1 MVQQRHL
8 LWAIVVILSLLLAS
22 CGHSAA
28 ATESQRSYG
37 TSPSPTQVSD
47 DWSTYMAGN
56 ERSGFNQ
63 NETILN
69 PATIP
74 HLKLHWTARAK
85 DRIFSQPVVAN
96 GMIYWGSGD
105 GFEHAT
111 NLHGKQVWE
120 VKLGASRQ
128 ICNTRNNGV
137 LNTAT
142 VASIVL
148 GGKQT
153 PVVFVGGGRGRF
165 YALNAATGATIWSTF
180 LGSPPNHYLWS
191 SSLVYKGSVY
201 EGVSSIA
208 DCPLVQGKL
217 VQMDI
222 QTGRITH
229 TFKTVPNGCIGAS
242 IWGSPT
248 VDAAADAIY
257 FATGN
262 GGQCSKPE
270 PYGVALVK
278 LRASNLSFLDA
289 WQVPRG
295 KQIGDSDFG
304 STPTL
309 FDATIRGV
317 TKQLVGI
324 VNKNST
330 YYAFDRT
337 AIGRGPVWKVRLACH
352 SCDYPT
358 ETIAPSAW
366 DGTHLYVASQG
377 TTISGVSCPGSVRAL
392 DPAAGTSIWKQC
404 LQEGEVYGAVTLLPG
419 VVVVSEGPCFVA
431 IATTTGHIIFK
442 YTTTGNEKFF
452 GPASV
457 SNGVL
462 YIGSYTG
469 VLYAFG
475 L

>member
-1 MVQQRHL
+1 M
-8 LWAIVVILSLLLAS
+8 
-22 CGHSAA
+22 
-28 ATESQRSYG
+28 
-37 TSPSPTQVSD
+37 QVPD

-56 ERSGFNQ
+56 ERSGFNK
-63 NETILN
+63 NENILN
-69 PATIP
+69 QATIR

-85 DRIFSQPVVAN
+85 DRVFSQPVVAN

-111 NLHGKQVWE
+111 DLQGKQVWA

-142 VASIVL
+142 VVSVVI

-153 PVVFVGGGRGRF
+153 RVLFVGGGRGRF
-165 YALNAATGATIWSTF
+165 YALDAATGATIWSAF
-180 LGSPPNHYLWS
+180 LGSPPDHYLWS
-191 SSLVYKGSVY
+191 SPLVYKDSVY

-222 QTGRITH
+222 QTGMITH

-262 GGQCSKPE
+262 GGRCSKPE

-278 LRASNLSFLDA
+278 LRASDLSFLDA
-289 WQVPRG
+289 WQVPAN

-309 FDATIRGV
+309 FDATIGGV
-317 TKQLVGI
+317 TKQLVGL
-324 VNKNST
+324 VNKNS
-330 YYAFDRT
+330 YFYAFDRT
-337 AIGRGPVWKVRLACH
+337 AIGHGPVWKVRLACH
-352 SCDYPT
+352 NCNYPT

-366 DGTHLYVASQG
+366 DGTRLYVASQG
-377 TTISGVSCPGSVRAL
+377 TTINGVSCPGSVRAL
-392 DPAAGTSIWKQC
+392 DPAAGTAIWKQC
-404 LQEGEVYGAVTLLPG
+404 LQEGEVYGAVTLIPG

-431 IATTTGHIIFK
+431 MATTSGHILFK
-442 YTTTGNEKFF
+442 YTTRGNEQFF